1 MARAADRPVTLA
13 AVAGAH
19 GIAGEVRLKLFAAS
33 VDSLLPHRN
42 FLAGDRLL
50 SLLSARVG
58 GQGVIARFAEISDR
72 NAAEAL
78 RGTLLS
84 VPRSSLPP
92 LPEGEYYWHDLVGLP
107 VVADGAAV
115 GIIVSV
121 DNFGAADIIEIEK
134 ADGAR
139 FMVPLIAS
147 AVLEVGEQ
155 LVIDSAWQ

>member
-1 MARAADRPVTLA
+1 MAGAADRPVTLA

-33 VDSLLPHRN
+33 VDSLLPHRQY
-42 FLAGDRLL
+42 LAGGRALT
-50 SLLSARVG
+50 LLSARAG
-58 GQGVIARFAEISDR
+58 GQGVIARFAEVSDR
-72 NAAEAL
+72 NEAEAL
-78 RGTLLS
+78 RGTLLA
-84 VPRSSLPP
+84 VQRSSLPP

-115 GIIVSV
+115 GTVVSV
-121 DNFGAADIIEIEK
+121 DNFGASDIIEIEK
-134 ADGAR
+134 TDGSR
-139 FMVPLIAS
+139 FMVPLVPS